1 MQLKHHPT
9 QTQPPRFPGAFPG
22 SIKARPSRAFPG
34 HFSPVLLPH
43 DLGKSGFHRSSR
55 NPDFIPSSLL
65 GCATLPAGA
74 APKESGEGI
83 PRGSWR
89 QEWDLWG
96 LFLRFP
102 VGFGSIKGWIPAGIG
117 CEVGRA
123 EAAPRKEAEKK
134 KICCCFYG
142 ILNKGIFFFPRPQ
155 HGAEGISD
163 GKIRPLQPS
172 LHLPKPPIPKNSRLK
187 PPKNE
192 WEVEIIPAIKRVLS

>member
-1 MQLKHHPT
+1 MIQDIPGSAEPHVAGIGMQLKHHPT

-65 GCATLPAGA
+65 GCAALPAGA
-74 APKESGEGI
+74 ALKESGEGI

-117 CEVGRA
+117 CEVERA
-123 EAAPRKEAEKK
+123 EAAPPKEAGKK
-134 KICCCFYG
+134 KNCCCFYG
-142 ILNKGIFFFPRPQ
+142 ILNKGIFFFFPDHSTEPKEFQTGKSGLSNQACTCQNPQ
-155 HGAEGISD
+155 FL
-163 GKIRPLQPS
+163 KILG
-172 LHLPKPPIPKNSRLK
+172 
-187 PPKNE
+187 
-192 WEVEIIPAIKRVLS
+192 

>member
-1 MQLKHHPT
+1 MAGIGMQLKHHPT

-65 GCATLPAGA
+65 GCTALPAGA
-74 APKESGEGI
+74 VPKESREGI

-123 EAAPRKEAEKK
+123 EAAPPKEAGKK
-134 KICCCFYG
+134 KKLLLLLWNF
-142 ILNKGIFFFPRPQ
+142 KQRDFFFPDHSTEPKEFQTGKSGLSNQACTCQNPQ
-155 HGAEGISD
+155 FL
-163 GKIRPLQPS
+163 KIPG
-172 LHLPKPPIPKNSRLK
+172 
-187 PPKNE
+187 
-192 WEVEIIPAIKRVLS
+192 